1 MSFDISKVISELGDD
16 MIAKCGEPAGLN
28 KEQSVR
34 VAHALAARFNL
45 GGEEMIKKA
54 AEDTGIDE
62 EAVGAVSKKLVEA
75 GKEKLMDESGASAAI
90 EKAKADAA
98 AAAQA
103 AAGDMAKKAG
113 GMFGKLFGKA

>member
-1 MSFDISKVISELGDD
+1 MSFDFSKVISELGDD
-16 MIAKCGEPAGLN
+16 VIAKCGEPLGLDRD
-28 KEQSVR
+28 KSVR

-45 GGEEMIKKA
+45 GGEAMIKAA
-54 AEDTGIDE
+54 AEDTGIAED
-62 EAVGAVSKKLVEA
+62 AVSDMSKKLIEA

-103 AAGDMAKKAG
+103 AASDVAKKAS
-113 GMFGKLFGKA
+113 GMFGKLFGG

>member
-1 MSFDISKVISELGDD
+1 MSFDISKVVAELGDEV
-16 MIAKCGEPAGLN
+16 IGKCGEPAGLS

-34 VAHALAARFNL
+34 VAHALAARCNI
-45 GGEEMIKKA
+45 GGEAMIKA
-54 AEDTGIDE
+54 AAADTGIDE

-75 GKEKLMDESGASAAI
+75 GKDKLMNDTGAAAAI

-113 GMFGKLFGKA
+113 GMFGKLFGG